1 MPKTSEAFGTTE
13 SGTTRATR
21 LLLVVLGVAT
31 LVCIAVLV
39 GLALQGVDARAL
51 RIEIA
56 KVALQVVA
64 VAVIGTLLT
73 FLLKLRE
80 ELRADA
86 QRELD
91 ELRGQRNSQDDRL
104 TAALNDIVVAYN
116 QVKRIRRS
124 VRAGDDQEAG
134 RAGDGRPTWL
144 VELDDQQL
152 EFERLLR
159 IAPLI
164 DDILA
169 SRSIQGIDGP
179 LREVED
185 FLRGI
190 TKIGN
195 VPSPQDLQTS
205 SFREGVSVH
214 IDDMVER
221 LTGALLITGRSIE
234 PRPTGGEAQSARP
247 RSQAETSR

>member
-1 MPKTSEAFGTTE
+1 MTKDTEPRVTTE
-13 SGTTRATR
+13 SGATRATR

-39 GLALQGVDARAL
+39 ALALQGMDARAL
-51 RIEIA
+51 QIEIA

-91 ELRGQRNSQDDRL
+91 ELHSQRNRQDERL
-104 TAALNDIVVAYN
+104 TAALNDIVVGYN

-134 RAGDGRPTWL
+134 GAGSGRPPWL

-179 LREVED
+179 LRQVED

-195 VPSPQDLQTS
+195 VPSPQDLQTA

-221 LTGALLITGRSIE
+221 LTSALLTTGRSIE
-234 PRPTGGEAQSARP
+234 PRPTGGEAHSARP
-247 RSQAETSR
+247 YSRAERSS